1 MPRVHVASACDLAV
15 RHTTRI
21 VFERDG
27 GPRTGGS
34 GGLMKAV
41 ATRLLDPVLL
51 AHDRSSHAASP
62 TDIPRE
68 AERETKHGRCAERVA
83 RHSTCAGLRS
93 GGPDMFRRA
102 GVRARLRYFE
112 TREAR

>member
-1 MPRVHVASACDLAV
+1 M
-15 RHTTRI
+15 HTTSHSTPRAF

-34 GGLMKAV
+34 EGLTRVVV

-93 GGPDMFRRA
+93 GGPTCF
-102 GVRARLRYFE
+102 VARG
-112 TREAR
+112 